1 MKRRRRGERVSGKRK
16 ARSGFKARR
25 KNIGKGSIRRKVRK
39 SLSNPRLLSETKD
52 TLSGKKKTDVD
63 LIGLLGRGVENAQM
77 RIRMMGSKGYEGEK
91 K

>member
-1 MKRRRRGERVSGKRK
+1 MSKKRRKS
-16 ARSGFKARR
+16 SFKARR

-63 LIGLLGRGVENAQM
+63 LIGLLGRGVENAKM
-77 RIRMMGSKGYEGEK
+77 RIRMMESKEYEGEK
-91 K
+91 E